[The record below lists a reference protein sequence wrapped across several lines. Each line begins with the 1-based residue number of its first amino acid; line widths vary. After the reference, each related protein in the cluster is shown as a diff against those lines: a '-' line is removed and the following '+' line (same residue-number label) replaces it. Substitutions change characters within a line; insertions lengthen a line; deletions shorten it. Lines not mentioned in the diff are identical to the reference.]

1 LSFNDSVNTLDG
13 FIDEFLYFES
23 VEEVKIKFFWG
34 FEVVKKT
41 VEEDEC
47 GCGLG
52 G

>member
-1 LSFNDSVNTLDG
+1 LSFNDSVNALDG
-13 FIDEFLYFES
+13 FIHEFLYFEGI
-23 VEEVKIKFFWG
+23 EEVKIKFFWR

-41 VEEDEC
+41 VEKDEG